1 MNIQQNISLKPYNT
15 FGIDVSASR
24 FVSVDNLDKLQ
35 KILTQEKDVFLLSGG
50 SNMLLTKNIDK
61 LVIHI
66 NIKGISVYYENESE
80 VELTVNA
87 GEDWHEFVMWCIS
100 QNYGGI
106 ENLSLIPGN
115 VGTSPIQNIGAYG
128 VEVKD
133 VITKVEGI
141 DLNSAK
147 KVEFYNKEC
156 NFGYRNSI
164 FKNELKEKIVIT
176 SVRFKLTKKN
186 HHLNTNY
193 GAIEKELAIRKIS
206 NPTIKDISD
215 IVINIRQ
222 AKLPD
227 PKKIGNS
234 GSFFKNPII
243 SLKQFKKLQEKYPN
257 IPFYK
262 IPSSKKEDAAYN
274 YKIPAGWLI
283 ETAGFKGKRYGDC
296 GIHENQA
303 LVLVNFDKAS
313 GKDIYMLAKN
323 IQETILSIFEITLD
337 IEVNIIE

>member
-15 FGIDVSASR
+15 FGIDVIANR
-24 FVSVDNLDKLQ
+24 FVSVDNFNKLQ

-66 NIKGISVYYENESE
+66 NIKGISIHYENEHE

-147 KVEFYNKEC
+147 KVEFSNKEC
-156 NFGYRNSI
+156 DFGYRNSI

-176 SVRFKLTKKN
+176 SVNFKLTKKN
-186 HHLNTNY
+186 HHFNTNY
-193 GAIEKELAIRKIS
+193 GAIEKELAIRKNE

-222 AKLPD
+222 TKLPD

-234 GSFFKNPII
+234 GSFFKNPIV
-243 SLKQFKKLQEKYPN
+243 SLKHFKKLQKEYPN

-262 IPSSKKEDAAYN
+262 IPSSKKDGTSYS

-283 ETAGFKGKRYGDC
+283 ETAGYKGKRYGDC
-296 GIHENQA
+296 GIHDNQA

-313 GKDIYMLAKN
+313 GTDIYMLAKK
-323 IQETILSIFEITLD
+323 IQHTILSIFKITLD

>member
-50 SNMLLTKNIDK
+50 SNMLLTKDIDK

-66 NIKGISVYYENESE
+66 NIKGISIHYENESE
-80 VELTVNA
+80 VELSVNA

-133 VITKVEGI
+133 VITRVEGI
-141 DLNSAK
+141 DLNNAK
-147 KVEFYNKEC
+147 KIQFSNKEC
-156 NFGYRNSI
+156 DFGYRNSI

-313 GKDIYMLAKN
+313 GKEIYMLAKN